1 MIGKDK
7 FLEGAVKIPAA
18 CESEQLDQSR
28 GRLLQEL
35 EAETV
40 FSHMQRQQALTI

>member
-7 FLEGAVKIPAA
+7 FLGGAVEIPAA
-18 CESEQLDQSR
+18 CESEQFDQSR
-28 GRLLQEL
+28 VRLREL

-40 FSHMQRQQALTI
+40 FSHMQRQQDLTI

>member
-1 MIGKDK
+1 MIDKDK
-7 FLEGAVKIPAA
+7 FLGGAVEIPAA
-18 CESEQLDQSR
+18 CENEQLDQSR
-28 GRLLQEL
+28 GRLREL